1 MNVIVDPSGRIEL
14 PDALRA
20 QWGLKSGDQIVI
32 EEENGRWVI
41 KPAPGTD
48 PLRWEGNVLVH
59 DGILLADESEVLDEI
74 RRQRH
79 DDLLTCSSHYLI

>member
-1 MNVIVDPSGRIEL
+1 MNVIVDPSGRVEL
-14 PDALRA
+14 PDALLA

-41 KPAPGTD
+41 RPALGVEPV
-48 PLRWEGNVLVH
+48 RWEGNVLVH
-59 DGILLADESEVLDEI
+59 DGVLLDSASEVLDEI

-79 DDLLTCSSHYLI
+79 EDLLAGGSP

>member
-20 QWGLKSGDQIVI
+20 QWGLKSGDRIVI

-41 KPAPGTD
+41 KPVAGVEPVA
-48 PLRWEGNVLVH
+48 R
-59 DGILLADESEVLDEI
+59 
-74 RRQRH
+74 
-79 DDLLTCSSHYLI
+79 